1 MSQKKPKIEVE
12 PIFDRLVQ
20 PLDKNEKQTIMNL
33 LRKYPQ
39 SRVIKTWN
47 GSPLED
53 LRKYEICKSMEIPVK
68 FEEQEFESW
77 IDAAIHICRVQI
89 KGKNIKGKY
98 YRFLLGQLLKFQ
110 LMKNGDIEKAEN
122 KCAMEEALGKEINVT
137 GSTIHK
143 YFVYSEAVNCIFE
156 YSEDL
161 ARDIL
166 LGKVNI
172 SHENIIELSH
182 LKKEEIQAIAKAIKT
197 DDVRKVTLAFIRN
210 EVKLCHIQ
218 ERGAITRKER
228 YEMEAN
234 KTAGIRQMPVYDPDS
249 EVNSLCMTMNS
260 WISTIQRVMSNGKLE
275 LITEK
280 ASLRLMKEL
289 SFLEHTINT
298 MQDTLVERKDA

>member
-53 LRKYEICKSMEIPVK
+53 LRKYEICRSMEIPVK

-98 YRFLLGQLLKFQ
+98 DRFLLGQLLKFQ

-122 KCAMEEALGKEINVT
+122 KCAMEESLGVHIW
-137 GSTIHK
+137 IL
-143 YFVYSEAVNCIFE
+143 CFE
-156 YSEDL
+156 YY
-161 ARDIL
+161 RW
-166 LGKVNI
+166 
-172 SHENIIELSH
+172 
-182 LKKEEIQAIAKAIKT
+182 
-197 DDVRKVTLAFIRN
+197 
-210 EVKLCHIQ
+210 
-218 ERGAITRKER
+218 
-228 YEMEAN
+228 N
-234 KTAGIRQMPVYDPDS
+234 K
-249 EVNSLCMTMNS
+249 
-260 WISTIQRVMSNGKLE
+260 
-275 LITEK
+275 
-280 ASLRLMKEL
+280 
-289 SFLEHTINT
+289 
-298 MQDTLVERKDA
+298 

>member
-1 MSQKKPKIEVE
+1 MSQKKSKIDVE

-20 PLDKNEKQTIMNL
+20 PLDKDEKQTIMAL
-33 LRKYPQ
+33 VRKYPQ

-47 GSPLED
+47 GFPLED
-53 LRKYEICKSMEIPVK
+53 LRKYEICRSMEIPVT
-68 FEEQEFESW
+68 FEEQKFDTW
-77 IDAAIHICRVQI
+77 IDAAIHICRVQV
-89 KGKNIKGKY
+89 KSKNIKGKY
-98 YRFLLGQLLKFQ
+98 DRFLLGQLLKFQ
-110 LMKNGDIEKAEN
+110 LMKKGDLEKAEN
-122 KCAMEEALGKEINVT
+122 KCAMEDALGKEINVT

-143 YFVYSEAVNCIFE
+143 YFVYSEAINCVFE

-161 ARDIL
+161 ARDIF

-182 LKKEEIQAIAKAIKT
+182 LKKEEIIAIAKTIKEE
-197 DDVRKVTLAFIRN
+197 DVRKVSLSFIRN

-228 YEMEAN
+228 YEMEAGN
-234 KTAGIRQMPVYDPDS
+234 AGIRQMPKYDPDS

-260 WISTIQRVMSNGKLE
+260 WTSTIQRVMSNGKLE
-275 LITEK
+275 QITDK

-289 SFLEHTINT
+289 SFLEHTIKT